1 MVGTVEI
8 NRIEIP
14 RDVKKMK
21 LSKYELVVK
30 VD

>member
-8 NRIEIP
+8 NRIELP

-21 LSKYELVVK
+21 LSKHELVVK

>member
-8 NRIEIP
+8 DRLP